1 MKVEKIRLTDEIKEN
16 FSKGYVS
23 NRHVS
28 FTGTPYV
35 NEDGDS
41 VALKSYYK
49 PTATER
55 FGKWLSSIIDK
66 FLRK

>member
-1 MKVEKIRLTDEIKEN
+1 MKVEKIRLADEVKEN
-16 FSKGYVS
+16 FNKRYMST
-23 NRHVS
+23 RHVS

-41 VALKSYYK
+41 VALRSYYQ

-55 FGKWLSSIIDK
+55 FGKWISSIIDK

>member
-1 MKVEKIRLTDEIKEN
+1 MKVEKVRLTDEVKEN
-16 FSKGYVS
+16 FNKRYMSC
-23 NRHVS
+23 RHVS
-28 FTGTPYV
+28 FTGTPYM

-41 VALKSYYK
+41 VALKSYCQ

>member
-16 FSKGYVS
+16 FNKGYVS
-23 NRHVS
+23 TRHVS

-41 VALKSYYK
+41 VVLQSYYQ